1 MKKLVTM
8 MVVAA
13 VSIWSI
19 IPANA
24 ANALPV
30 NQTSGEWVQDST
42 GWWWK
47 NPDGSYPKTAWKE
60 INGVWYYFNQDGYM
74 AHDCWQGDY
83 YLTSSGAMATNTT
96 TPDGYKVG
104 ADGKWIQENTAT
116 SVILQTG
123 DYTTNLAMIV
133 DNRGNTKFKVIND
146 SNNDKHVNV
155 TYVDGDKLIADGVT
169 YIWNSDK
176 GWYETGILDFKTS
189 IEIKSDT
196 EFDKYSAVGQYGI
209 AMRYKKS

>member
-8 MVVAA
+8 IIVAA

-30 NQTSGEWVQDST
+30 NQASGEWVQDST

-47 NPDGSYPKTAWKE
+47 NQDGSYPKTAWKE

-116 SVILQTG
+116 SVVLQTG
-123 DYTTNLAMIV
+123 DYTTNLAMIM
-133 DNRGNTKFKVIND
+133 DNRGNTKFKVIDD
-146 SNNDKHVNV
+146 SSNDKHVNV

-169 YIWNSDK
+169 YVWNSDK
-176 GWYETGILDFKTS
+176 SRYETGILDFKTA

-196 EFDKYSAVGQYGI
+196 EFDEYSAVGQYGI
-209 AMRYKKS
+209 AMSYKKS